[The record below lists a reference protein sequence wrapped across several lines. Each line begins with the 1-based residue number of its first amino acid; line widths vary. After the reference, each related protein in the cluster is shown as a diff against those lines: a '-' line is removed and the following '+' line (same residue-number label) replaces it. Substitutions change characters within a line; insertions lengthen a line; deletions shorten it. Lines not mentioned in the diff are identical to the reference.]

1 MASQQE
7 LALFAGLGFC
17 ITKVVHKQ
25 LLAVRKACEV
35 TNKGPIFP
43 QSSSTTGDALKLETL
58 DELSKNV
65 NDDIRNGAI
74 KVVVDRVAKSPSLDL
89 LWHDMGSKD
98 CQRRDRALLTAGY
111 LQRTSPECFER
122 SPETVIMN
130 LVICLEGLLPL
141 SYHYEVERAKGHPL
155 SRTRPEL
162 DALEL
167 LDSFLDRHSVQF
179 AIDYGVVSL
188 WLAKYPFGGDLE
200 SRYPSSQASQLAAK
214 RRRLEDL
221 KIGRDK
227 DRTMVSIIKHILGY
241 RYAREYISN
250 AEFPRDFFFDAI
262 RFDDNENEDE
272 YSQIWHE
279 TNGAAMAPESSLGPM
294 MRRGQRVREESLEE
308 QALRSRRREAMVLGE
323 TGRPI
328 EGTDIIQR
336 MEP

>member
-7 LALFAGLGFC
+7 LALFAGLE
-17 ITKVVHKQ
+17 I
-25 LLAVRKACEV
+25 
-35 TNKGPIFP
+35 N
-43 QSSSTTGDALKLETL
+43 LETL

-65 NDDIRNGAI
+65 NDDIRNG
-74 KVVVDRVAKSPSLDL
+74 
-89 LWHDMGSKD
+89 
-98 CQRRDRALLTAGY
+98 
-111 LQRTSPECFER
+111 
-122 SPETVIMN
+122 SPETVILN
-130 LVICLEGLLPL
+130 LIICLEGLLPL
-141 SYHYEVERAKGHPL
+141 SYHYEVALAKGHPQ

-179 AIDYGVVSL
+179 ALDYGVVSL

-214 RRRLEDL
+214 RRRLNSL
-221 KIGRDK
+221 KTGRDK
-227 DRTMVSIIKHILGY
+227 DRPMVSIIKHILGY
-241 RYAREYISN
+241 RYARELMPNSVI
-250 AEFPRDFFFDAI
+250 PRDPFIDEN
-262 RFDDNENEDE
+262 RFDGNENEDE
-272 YSQIWHE
+272 DEAPEEDYSQVWHE
-279 TNGAAMAPESSLGPM
+279 VHGTATAPESSLGPM

-336 MEP
+336 TEP